1 MQLLLAETFYGG
13 SAAPKAVH
21 EVCFKVPV
29 RVVAV
34 RIVGQGEAPHPEL
47 SFQGQTPDAPF
58 VLELFGA
65 MRGKGALCAALL
77 SEPYQHEA
85 ISGALVQLAPTEE
98 LLDYVVI
105 RCGHAHAHA
114 HAEQVHANR
123 AVQSS
128 PTVALRRVDT
138 TSPVS
143 ICFYGTS
150 ADHSAQSVPAWQSL
164 PGFWC
169 AWCVRCRD
177 RGAPVPAVCG
187 RAQMGGLF
195 GATAQGAGGEGLPRL
210 RLQRR
215 MMHET
220 LAESANLL
228 VFPETTEVG
237 SSQERPSS
245 PPGLGRGGGAATRPV
260 ALTPAS
266 PSHLPARCSS
276 RRCSRTL
283 ARQRC
288 SSNSRPR
295 RPSARARPGH
305 RLRPSWRSAA
315 TAAAHHRVRPRVP
328 RRRSSRL

>member
-1 MQLLLAETFYGG
+1 MQLLLAETFYG
-13 SAAPKAVH
+13 SAGPKAVH

-65 MRGKGALCAALL
+65 MRGKGALCAAML

-85 ISGALVQLAPTEE
+85 ISGALIQLAPTEE

-114 HAEQVHANR
+114 EQVHADR
-123 AVQSS
+123 ATQSS

-143 ICFYGTS
+143 VCFYGTS
-150 ADHSAQSVPAWQSL
+150 ADHTAQSVPAWQSL

-169 AWCVRCRD
+169 ALACEVQGSGRASAGCVRECADGVGCWGPLRT
-177 RGAPVPAVCG
+177 RV
-187 RAQMGGLF
+187 
-195 GATAQGAGGEGLPRL
+195 GGEGLPRL
-210 RLQRR
+210 PRLQRR

-220 LAESANLL
+220 LVESANLL
-228 VFPETTEVG
+228 VLPETPEVG
-237 SSQERPSS
+237 ASQERPSS

-266 PSHLPARCSS
+266 PSHLPVRCSS

-295 RPSARARPGH
+295 RPSARARPGR
-305 RLRPSWRSAA
+305 RLWPSWRSAA
-315 TAAAHHRVRPRVP
+315 TAAARHRVHPRVL

>member
-13 SAAPKAVH
+13 SAGPKAVH
-21 EVCFKVPV
+21 EACFKVPV

-85 ISGALVQLAPTEE
+85 ISGALIQLSPTEE

-114 HAEQVHANR
+114 EQVHAYR
-123 AVQSS
+123 ATQSS
-128 PTVALRRVDT
+128 PTVALHRVDT

-150 ADHSAQSVPAWQSL
+150 ADHTAQSVPAWQSL

-169 AWCVRCRD
+169 AWCVRGRA

-187 RAQMGGLF
+187 SAQMGGVL
-195 GATAQGAGGEGLPRL
+195 GASARLAGGGGGGLPRL
-210 RLQRR
+210 RSQCLRSQCLR
-215 MMHET
+215 
-220 LAESANLL
+220 SQPP
-228 VFPETTEVG
+228 FTTQDDARDSVG
-237 SSQERPSS
+237 ERQPSGL
-245 PPGLGRGGGAATRPV
+245 PGDT
-260 ALTPAS
+260 
-266 PSHLPARCSS
+266 
-276 RRCSRTL
+276 
-283 ARQRC
+283 
-288 SSNSRPR
+288 
-295 RPSARARPGH
+295 
-305 RLRPSWRSAA
+305 
-315 TAAAHHRVRPRVP
+315 
-328 RRRSSRL
+328 